1 MKLFKTLAKILLS
14 FLLFFVYIFYILPAS
29 LFRKGNR
36 SYENFIFEK
45 RPGGSY
51 FFDRNVMYGKRELEE
66 M

>member
-1 MKLFKTLAKILLS
+1 MSIIKTLVKFILS
-14 FLLFFVYIFYILPAS
+14 FLLIFVYAFYILPAS

-36 SYENFIFEK
+36 SYQNFIFER

-51 FFDRNVMYGKRELEE
+51 FFDRNVLYGKRELEE